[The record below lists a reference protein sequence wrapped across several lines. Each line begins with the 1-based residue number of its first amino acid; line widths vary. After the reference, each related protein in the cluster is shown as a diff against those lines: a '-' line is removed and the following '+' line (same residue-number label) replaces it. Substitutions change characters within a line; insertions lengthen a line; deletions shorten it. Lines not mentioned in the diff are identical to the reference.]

1 MSHIMDSTGG
11 ETVVYTSAAHSCLV
25 SGGKVNWVSSC
36 TFVSKP
42 EVRSRKLLMTSPR
55 PDTLSCN
62 FPISDFNSEIE
73 RIVDLKSPEAA
84 PMILKEAVMI
94 PLVNDATAPRISGPV
109 SIMSLSK

>member
-42 EVRSRKLLMTSPR
+42 EVRSRKLLLSPR
-55 PDTLSCN
+55 QDTLSRKL
-62 FPISDFNSEIE
+62 SE
-73 RIVDLKSPEAA
+73 L
-84 PMILKEAVMI
+84 
-94 PLVNDATAPRISGPV
+94 
-109 SIMSLSK
+109 SI